1 MQRVPLAFAM
11 ELRDLLLGQA
21 LCCHLLCTVYE
32 YESREIPAGMQS
44 PKLAQICRAFQAGM
58 VAGVLSTGQEMWLE
72 LRRGVTR
79 ILNLACLSAFINNP
93 AAFFSLIIF
102 LAAAPAQHA
111 CRLLPLNKRMQCQT
125 SPRNQPY
132 HDHCLG
138 PSNVV
143 VGKKF

>member
-72 LRRGVTR
+72 LRQGMTR
-79 ILNLACLSAFINNP
+79 ILNLIGRLRVFRLSSVTRLPFSPLLYFGGCACTACLPP
-93 AAFFSLIIF
+93 ASFE
-102 LAAAPAQHA
+102 
-111 CRLLPLNKRMQCQT
+111 
-125 SPRNQPY
+125 
-132 HDHCLG
+132 
-138 PSNVV
+138 
-143 VGKKF
+143 